1 MNKQAAADFL
11 GVSVRAVERYT
22 QQAKLSVTY
31 AKGRTR
37 PVAEYRQE
45 ELDALRAEINANLY
59 HQRPAH
65 EKPNPANSEQA
76 GGLVAIP
83 PTQALQRAESEQGIS
98 MLASVLADALRVQAA
113 PADGTPP
120 VPLRDKLTL
129 SFREAAHLS
138 GVPESH
144 LREGYARGIL
154 RGAKIG
160 RGVRVTPDDVRK
172 YVEQR
177 MKGKK

>member
-1 MNKQAAADFL
+1 MNKREASQYL
-11 GVSVRAVERYT
+11 GKTERAVERYT
-22 QQAKLSVTY
+22 QAGELSVKY
-31 AKGRTR
+31 KPGKTR
-37 PVAEYRQE
+37 PVADYDET
-45 ELDALRAEINANLY
+45 ELRELKHRLANPSEV
-59 HQRPAH
+59 RPAVV
-65 EKPNPANSEQA
+65 SETPTKADQTR
-76 GGLVAIP
+76 P
-83 PTQALQRAESEQGIS
+83 TSTQALQRAGGEQGIS
-98 MLASVLADALRVQAA
+98 MLTSVLADALRAAQASG
-113 PADGTPP
+113 DGIPP
-120 VPLRDKLTL
+120 VPLRDKMTL
-129 SFREAAHLS
+129 SFKEAAQLS

>member
-1 MNKQAAADFL
+1 MNKEQAAAAL
-11 GVSVRAVERYT
+11 GITVRTLQRHMAAHRIGFAMRKTATGEEATFQAEEVARFKAQRDALTETVTPAANVLEVVRAP
-22 QQAKLSVTY
+22 S
-31 AKGRTR
+31 
-37 PVAEYRQE
+37 
-45 ELDALRAEINANLY
+45 
-59 HQRPAH
+59 
-65 EKPNPANSEQA
+65 
-76 GGLVAIP
+76 
-83 PTQALQRAESEQGIS
+83 QALERAGSEQGIS
-98 MLASVLADALRVQAA
+98 MLASVLADALRAAQA

-120 VPLRDKLTL
+120 VPLRDKMTL

>member
-83 PTQALQRAESEQGIS
+83 PSQALQRVGSEQSIQALGQAI
-98 MLASVLADALRVQAA
+98 ADALRATQDGKGSGSVAIADLAHKLMLSIDEAA
-113 PADGTPP
+113 RLSGLSANHIRGAIHDGT
-120 VPLRDKLTL
+120 LK
-129 SFREAAHLS
+129 
-138 GVPESH
+138 
-144 LREGYARGIL
+144 
-154 RGAKIG
+154 AKIVG
-160 RGVRVTPDDVRK
+160 RGWKVNPEVLKAYAARLLK
-172 YVEQR
+172 
-177 MKGKK
+177 